1 MDEVK
6 INSAKPDC
14 HWRVQDLV
22 NAMTG
27 AQLIIKEIQ
36 ELQAVD
42 ASFWF
47 TYHEITR
54 QSKEDIE
61 NINNWEKNPMA
72 ALPAWIS
79 VLSQKE
85 K

>member
-1 MDEVK
+1 M
-6 INSAKPDC
+6 PYC
-14 HWRVQDLV
+14 HWRIQDLV

-27 AQLIIKEIQ
+27 AHLSIKEMQ

-47 TYHEITR
+47 SYDELKK
-54 QSKEDIE
+54 QNKNQLE
-61 NINNWEKNPMA
+61 NINNWKKNPMA

-79 VLSQKE
+79 VLSQK
-85 K
+85 